1 MADSSADPTTTAT
14 DPGSADDATVADNVA
29 LVERF
34 WAALG
39 RRDFAACGAMMAP
52 QGHYVDVPVIELDPG
67 AFGPAET
74 EARLRLG
81 IAPLLA
87 YELHDGPI
95 VASGDL
101 VVTEHAETWTWEE
114 GLSHTLRFTSVQE
127 VRDGEIHRWWDYLDF
142 GGLMGAAPAWWLD
155 HIAPGYK

>member
-1 MADSSADPTTTAT
+1 MTAPQSGAASELT
-14 DPGSADDATVADNVA
+14 EEAAANVA
-29 LVERF
+29 VVEQF

-39 RRDFAACGAMMAP
+39 RRDFATVGALMAP
-52 QGHYVDVPVIELDPG
+52 EGHYVDVPVIDADLG

-81 IAPLLA
+81 LGPLLA

-95 VASGDL
+95 VASGDH

-114 GLSHTLRFTSVQE
+114 GISHTLRFTSVQE
-127 VRDGEIHRWWDYLDF
+127 VRDGLVHRWWDYLDF
-142 GGLMGAAPAWWLD
+142 GGLMGAAPAWWLE
-155 HIAPGYK
+155 HIAAGYK